1 MQSKDAEGD
10 LVLMSIDALEK
21 QEQMLKLRKKVLQAE
36 QERLGNAPTLDIA
49 RAREQLKIIEQTT
62 SQR

>member
-1 MQSKDAEGD
+1 
-10 LVLMSIDALEK
+10 MSIDALEK

-36 QERLGNAPTLDIA
+36 QERLGNASTLDIA
-49 RAREQLKIIEQTT
+49 QAREQLKIRVQTT